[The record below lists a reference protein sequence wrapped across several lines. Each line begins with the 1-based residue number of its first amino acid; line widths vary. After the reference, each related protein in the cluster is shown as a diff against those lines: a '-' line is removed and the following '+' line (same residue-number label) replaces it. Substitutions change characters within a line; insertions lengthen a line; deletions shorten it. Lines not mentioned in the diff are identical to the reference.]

1 MPLFLTWKVIFSVQ
15 NQENQQIKEP
25 SADKIIEGLNQE
37 NQQSS
42 EPSAD
47 EIIEVLKNLEQ
58 LAAKNPALYRAITDQ
73 IKLNIW
79 IIQTQDSSRI
89 FWLHI
94 KLQQKPISLI
104 EYI

>member
-1 MPLFLTWKVIFSVQ
+1 MLYLPLFLTWKVIFSVQ
-15 NQENQQIKEP
+15 NQEI
-25 SADKIIEGLNQE
+25 QE
-37 NQQSS
+37 IHEIQQSK

-79 IIQTQDSSRI
+79 MIQTQDSSRI

-94 KLQQKPISLI
+94 KLQHKPT
-104 EYI
+104 

>member
-1 MPLFLTWKVIFSVQ
+1 MLYLPLFLTWKVIFSVQ
-15 NQENQQIKEP
+15 NQEI
-25 SADKIIEGLNQE
+25 QE
-37 NQQSS
+37 IHEIQQSK

-79 IIQTQDSSRI
+79 MIQTQDSSRI
-89 FWLHI
+89 FWFHI
-94 KLQQKPISLI
+94 KLQNKPT
-104 EYI
+104 

>member
-15 NQENQQIKEP
+15 NQEIQQSKGP
-25 SADKIIEGLNQE
+25 SADEIIQE
-37 NQQSS
+37 NQQSK

-73 IKLNIW
+73 IKLSIW
-79 IIQTQDSSRI
+79 MIQTQDSSRI

-94 KLQQKPISLI
+94 KLQNKPT
-104 EYI
+104 

>member
-1 MPLFLTWKVIFSVQ
+1 MLYLPLFLTWKVIFSVQ

-25 SADKIIEGLNQE
+25 SADEKNEVLNDP
-37 NQQSS
+37 NPGFIK

-94 KLQQKPISLI
+94 KLQHKPI
-104 EYI
+104 

>member
-1 MPLFLTWKVIFSVQ
+1 MPNFLTWKVIFSAQ
-15 NQENQQIKEP
+15 NQEI
-25 SADKIIEGLNQE
+25 QE
-37 NQQSS
+37 IHEIQQSK

-79 IIQTQDSSRI
+79 MIQTQDSSRI
-89 FWLHI
+89 FDF
-94 KLQQKPISLI
+94 ISNCNTNLFNQLSI
-104 EYI
+104 DKNKECMASWM

>member
-1 MPLFLTWKVIFSVQ
+1 MLYLPLFLTWKVIFSVP
-15 NQENQQIKEP
+15 NQEI
-25 SADKIIEGLNQE
+25 QE
-37 NQQSS
+37 IHEIHEIQQSK

-79 IIQTQDSSRI
+79 MIQTQDSSRI

-94 KLQQKPISLI
+94 KLQHKPK
-104 EYI
+104 

>member
-1 MPLFLTWKVIFSVQ
+1 MPNFLTWKVIFSVQ
-15 NQENQQIKEP
+15 NQEI
-25 SADKIIEGLNQE
+25 QE
-37 NQQSS
+37 IHEIQQSK

-89 FWLHI
+89 FDF
-94 KLQQKPISLI
+94 ISNCNTNLFNQLSI
-104 EYI
+104 DKNKECMASWM

>member
-1 MPLFLTWKVIFSVQ
+1 MLYLPLFLTWKVIFSVQ
-15 NQENQQIKEP
+15 NQEI
-25 SADKIIEGLNQE
+25 QE
-37 NQQSS
+37 IHEIQQSK

-94 KLQQKPISLI
+94 KLQHKPIYLI
-104 EYI
+104 EYR

>member
-1 MPLFLTWKVIFSVQ
+1 MYYALFASLLTWKLIFSVQ
-15 NQENQQIKEP
+15 NQENQQSK
-25 SADKIIEGLNQE
+25 
-37 NQQSS
+37 

-47 EIIEVLKNLEQ
+47 EIIDVLKNLEQ
-58 LAAKNPALYRAITDQ
+58 LASKNPALYRAITDQ

-94 KLQQKPISLI
+94 KLQNKLHN
-104 EYI
+104 

>member
-1 MPLFLTWKVIFSVQ
+1 MLYLPLFLTWKVIFSVQ
-15 NQENQQIKEP
+15 NQEI
-25 SADKIIEGLNQE
+25 QE
-37 NQQSS
+37 IHEIQQSK

-79 IIQTQDSSRI
+79 MIQTQDSSRI

-94 KLQQKPISLI
+94 KLQHKPK
-104 EYI
+104 

>member
-1 MPLFLTWKVIFSVQ
+1 MLYLLLFLTWKVIFSVQ
-15 NQENQQIKEP
+15 NQEI
-25 SADKIIEGLNQE
+25 QE
-37 NQQSS
+37 IHEIQQSK

-79 IIQTQDSSRI
+79 MIQTQDSTRI

-94 KLQQKPISLI
+94 KLQHKPK
-104 EYI
+104 

>member
-1 MPLFLTWKVIFSVQ
+1 MLYLPLFLTWKVIFSVQ
-15 NQENQQIKEP
+15 NQDI
-25 SADKIIEGLNQE
+25 QE
-37 NQQSS
+37 IPEIQQSK

-94 KLQQKPISLI
+94 KLQHKPI
-104 EYI
+104 

>member
-1 MPLFLTWKVIFSVQ
+1 MLLFLTWKVIFSVQ
-15 NQENQQIKEP
+15 NQEI
-25 SADKIIEGLNQE
+25 QE
-37 NQQSS
+37 IHEIQQSK

-94 KLQQKPISLI
+94 KLQNKPT
-104 EYI
+104 

>member
-73 IKLNIW
+73 IKLNVW
-79 IIQTQDSSRI
+79 KTSNPG
-89 FWLHI
+89 F
-94 KLQQKPISLI
+94 I
-104 EYI
+104 EGFFDFVSNYKTNLNN

>member
-1 MPLFLTWKVIFSVQ
+1 MLYLPLFLTWKVIFSVQ
-15 NQENQQIKEP
+15 NQEV
-25 SADKIIEGLNQE
+25 QE
-37 NQQSS
+37 IHEIQQSK

-79 IIQTQDSSRI
+79 MIQTQDSTRI

-94 KLQQKPISLI
+94 KLQHKPK
-104 EYI
+104 

>member
-15 NQENQQIKEP
+15 NQEIQEIHEIQQ
-25 SADKIIEGLNQE
+25 SNQE
-37 NQQSS
+37 IHEIQQSNEEIHES
-42 EPSAD
+42 KEPSAD

-73 IKLNIW
+73 IKLSIW
-79 IIQTQDSSRI
+79 MIQTTDSSRI

-94 KLQQKPISLI
+94 KLQNKPT
-104 EYI
+104 